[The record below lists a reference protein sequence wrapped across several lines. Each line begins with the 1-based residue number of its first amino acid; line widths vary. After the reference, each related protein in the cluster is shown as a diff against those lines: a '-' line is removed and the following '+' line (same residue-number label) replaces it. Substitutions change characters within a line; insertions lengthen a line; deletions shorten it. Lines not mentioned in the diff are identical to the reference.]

1 MKSKILSSNS
11 VLTKYFTGTIF
22 WATFAYTLLMI
33 ILVPVSLYIL
43 SKASQFN
50 INEPGIYSE
59 GNTLINNGILQMMV
73 SMIFAVTLAVMLFG
87 FKNKEAS
94 SDYIHSLPI
103 KRGNIFMNANIV
115 GFVAMI
121 IPLIIVSIIALIMSP
136 FLKGLITPMEILIWA
151 LFTLVVQFIIY
162 AISLF
167 VGFLVNTINLHLE
180 MIVIALFLPLVLFA
194 FVIMNGSYFFN
205 GVPGTMLMNSK
216 FLRNLSF
223 PVSTFVEMESS
234 DMNNMLFII
243 WTLIAIILFVGSFLL
258 YKNRKNENVNSV
270 FNYTALYHII
280 VVILTILG
288 MLMIGLGLTVLI
300 PVGII
305 ATTFMFAIGALIS
318 YILVLM
324 FMQDN
329 VRITFNLKNM
339 FITIGAIALFWVIFI
354 SGWKM
359 YVSTIPEA
367 SEVEAVKISDWSS
380 STQYYSPGEV
390 DEYFRSDYEY
400 SRAADDVK
408 NVINLHETL
417 KNQKLKVYNT
427 DELVNTININY
438 LLKDGTK
445 IHREYQVTEDPDEK
459 IMSEL
464 KQIDSSALTAKN
476 DFFYNLKED
485 NKYENGSLEIL
496 NFYVGDEIN
505 STDKV
510 VQQLQKNYKKEYGSL
525 KNMNQEAVKYTGK
538 ASFGLGVKSGYTHL
552 YGESSIYNKAVTDFL
567 KEYDYSMTTLL
578 DLEEPYTS
586 MYKIDLSKVK
596 DKDRVFEDLN
606 YMSYEDFK
614 EKYNI
619 ELLEGEN
626 ITEATKQLDSYEFNT
641 EGNTLLI
648 VTPTTN
654 EEDIIAEEPLGIY
667 FNVVVD

>member
-33 ILVPVSLYIL
+33 ILVPVSLYIM

-50 INEPGIYSE
+50 IYNPEIYSV
-59 GNTLINNGILQMMV
+59 GNTLINYGILQMMV

-103 KRGNIFMNANIV
+103 KRGNIFINANIV

-121 IPLIIVSIIALIMSP
+121 IPLVIVSIIALIMSP
-136 FLKGLITPMEILIWA
+136 ILKGLISPMEILVWA

-167 VGFLVNTINLHLE
+167 VGFLVNSLNLHLE
-180 MIVIALFLPLVLFA
+180 MIVIAMFLPLVLFTS
-194 FVIMNGSYFFN
+194 VIMNGSYFFN
-205 GVPGTMLMNSK
+205 GVPKTILMNSE
-216 FLRNLSF
+216 FLTKLSF
-223 PVSTFVEMESS
+223 PVSTFVEMESG
-234 DMNNMLFII
+234 DLNKMLFII
-243 WTLIAIILFVGSFLL
+243 WILIAIVLFVGSYLL

-270 FNYTALYHII
+270 FNYTVLYHII

-288 MLMIGLGLTVLI
+288 MQMIGLGLTVLI
-300 PVGII
+300 PAGII
-305 ATTFMFAIGALIS
+305 VTIFMFAIGALIS
-318 YILVLM
+318 YILALM

-329 VRITFNLKNM
+329 VRITFNLKNI
-339 FITIGAIALFWVIFI
+339 FITIGAIAMFWVIFI
-354 SGWKM
+354 TGWKM
-359 YVSTIPEA
+359 YVSTVPEV

-380 STQYYSPGEV
+380 TQYYSSGEV

-417 KNQKLKVYNT
+417 KDQELKVYNT
-427 DELVNTININY
+427 DELLNTININY

-445 IHREYQVTEDPDEK
+445 IHREYQVLEDPDEK
-459 IMSEL
+459 IMSVL

-485 NKYENGSLEIL
+485 NKYENGSLDIL
-496 NFYVGDEIN
+496 NFYGGDEIN

-510 VQQLQKNYKKEYGSL
+510 VEQLQKNYKKEYGSL
-525 KNMNQEAVKYTGK
+525 KNMSQAAVKYTGK
-538 ASFGLGVKSGYTHL
+538 ASFGLGVKSGYAHL

-596 DKDRVFEDLN
+596 DKDQVYEDLN
-606 YMSYEDFK
+606 YMSYENFK
-614 EKYNI
+614 EKYDI

-626 ITEATKQLDSYEFNT
+626 LTEATKQLDSYKFNT
-641 EGNTLLI
+641 EGDTLLL
-648 VTPTTN
+648 VTPMMN
-654 EEDIIAEEPLGIY
+654 EEDIIAEEPLGTY
-667 FNVVVD
+667 FSVVVDE